1 MPFPIVTA
9 VMIGVITLL
18 TWLCTKLLAVL
29 VGALLL
35 FFCPVLFI
43 LFAAGAALVVYRK
56 RIVRRIAASRRLPK

>member
-1 MPFPIVTA
+1 MPFPVITA
-9 VMIGVITLL
+9 VLVGVVTLL
-18 TWLCTKLLAVL
+18 SWLLVKMLAVL

-56 RIVRRIAASRRLPK
+56 RITRKVVGMTRRR